1 MPRLVHLVRIPVA
14 LTWLATL
21 VAPAAGAGQ
30 GFETA
35 VPVAVGTPPATSP
48 GPAPGPS
55 PGPSMGS
62 EFTVRSPLLAD
73 DLLSDGLLAARGMT
87 REPKKPKPPK
97 EPGAVDSTAAAPAT
111 QAAAPAAG
119 GEGSGLP
126 GALSGDRA
134 RVMLQSLT
142 VPGWGQATLGQ
153 SRAALAFGLVE
164 TGIWVSFAAFQ
175 VQETMRRHTYEGTAR
190 LFAGIDLSG
199 RDEEYRHV
207 VGQYRSS
214 ADYNV
219 YVVRRDAA
227 NLYYGDPAGYD
238 AYVAAHEIKGADA
251 WVWQSDDDLLR
262 YRDERQAAQRSTKH
276 AQDALAAALI
286 NRLVSVVLVARSHP
300 KPADQASWRIECAP
314 APGDL
319 TAYRLAV
326 RADF

>member
-1 MPRLVHLVRIPVA
+1 MRRLLALPVVLA
-14 LTWLATL
+14 WLATL
-21 VAPAAGAGQ
+21 VAPAAGAGH
-30 GFETA
+30 GFEA
-35 VPVAVGTPPATSP
+35 ALPVAVGAPPSVPTAESSP
-48 GPAPGPS
+48 GPV

-62 EFTVRSPLLAD
+62 EFALRSPLLAD
-73 DLLSDGLLAARGMT
+73 ELLGDGLLAARGMT
-87 REPKKPKPPK
+87 REPKKPKKTK
-97 EPGAVDSTAAAPAT
+97 EPKTVDSTAAAPGT
-111 QAAAPAAG
+111 PAAEPAAG
-119 GEGSGLP
+119 GAGGGLP

-153 SRAALAFGLVE
+153 TRAALAFGLVE
-164 TGIWVSFAAFQ
+164 TGIWVSFATFQ
-175 VQETMRRHTYEGTAR
+175 IQETMRRHTYEGTAR

-207 VGQYRSS
+207 VGLYRSS

-227 NLYYGDPAGYD
+227 SLYYGDPAGYD

-251 WVWQSDDDLLR
+251 WAWQSDDDLLR

-286 NRLVSVVLVARSHP
+286 NRLVSVVLAARSHP
-300 KPADQASWRIECAP
+300 RPADQASWRIEYSP
-314 APGDL
+314 VPGDL

>member
-1 MPRLVHLVRIPVA
+1 MRRPARVSLILAWLTA
-14 LTWLATL
+14 LA
-21 VAPAAGAGQ
+21 APAARASAGAGH
-30 GFETA
+30 GFEASATDA
-35 VPVAVGTPPATSP
+35 TTPPAP
-48 GPAPGPS
+48 
-55 PGPSMGS
+55 PSMGS
-62 EFTVRSPLLAD
+62 EFAVPSPLLAD
-73 DLLSDGLLAARGMT
+73 ELLDGELLAARGMT
-87 REPKKPKPPK
+87 REPKKPKTKKAPT
-97 EPGAVDSTAAAPAT
+97 DSTAAAPE
-111 QAAAPAAG
+111 PEPAG
-119 GEGSGLP
+119 GAGGGLP
-126 GALSGDRA
+126 GALSGERA

-175 VQETMRRHTYEGTAR
+175 IQENMRRQTYEGTAR

-207 VGQYRSS
+207 VGLYRSS

-238 AYVAAHEIKGADA
+238 AYVAAHEIKGSDA
-251 WVWQSDDDLLR
+251 WVWQSDQDLLR
-262 YRDERQAAQRSTKH
+262 YRDQRQAAQRSTKH

-286 NRLVSVVLVARSHP
+286 NRLVSVILVARSHP
-300 KPADQASWRIECAP
+300 HSADQASLRLECVP
-314 APGDL
+314 EPGDL
-319 TAYRLAV
+319 SAYRLAV

>member
-1 MPRLVHLVRIPVA
+1 MRRLAHLPVA
-14 LTWLATL
+14 LAWLVTL
-21 VAPAAGAGQ
+21 GTPAAPVAAAGH
-30 GFETA
+30 GFEA
-35 VPVAVGTPPATSP
+35 AAPVAAIPA
-48 GPAPGPS
+48 GGAPS

-62 EFTVRSPLLAD
+62 EFVVRSPLLAD
-73 DLLSDGLLAARGMT
+73 ELLADELLAARGMT
-87 REPKKPKPPK
+87 REPKKPKKPK
-97 EPGAVDSTAAAPAT
+97 GTGAADSTAAVPPAAPGT
-111 QAAAPAAG
+111 PEPAAG
-119 GEGSGLP
+119 GEGGGP
-126 GALSGDRA
+126 GALSGERA

-153 SRAALAFGLVE
+153 TRSALAFGLVE
-164 TGIWVSFAAFQ
+164 TGIWVSFATFQ
-175 VQETMRRHTYEGTAR
+175 IQETMRRHTYEGTAR

-207 VGQYRSS
+207 VGLYRSS

-238 AYVAAHEIKGADA
+238 AYVAEHEIKGGDT

-286 NRLVSVVLVARSHP
+286 NRLVSVVLVARSHH
-300 KPADQASWRIECAP
+300 KPAADKASWRIECVP

-319 TAYRLAV
+319 SAYRLAV

>member
-1 MPRLVHLVRIPVA
+1 MPRLARLALALAWLVS
-14 LTWLATL
+14 LA
-21 VAPAAGAGQ
+21 APAAGAGH
-30 GFETA
+30 GFEAAT
-35 VPVAVGTPPATSP
+35 PVAFGAGAPSAGPPAA
-48 GPAPGPS
+48 GPA
-55 PGPSMGS
+55 MGS
-62 EFTVRSPLLAD
+62 EFAMRSPLLAD
-73 DLLSDGLLAARGMT
+73 ELLDDGLLAARGMT

-97 EPGAVDSTAAAPAT
+97 ESKPADSTAAAPA
-111 QAAAPAAG
+111 AEPAKNEG
-119 GEGSGLP
+119 GGLP

-142 VPGWGQATLGQ
+142 VPGWGQQTLGQ
-153 SRAALAFGLVE
+153 TRAALAFGLVE

-207 VGQYRSS
+207 LGLYRSS
-214 ADYNV
+214 ADYNI

-251 WVWQSDDDLLR
+251 WAWDSDADLLR

-300 KPADQASWRIECAP
+300 HPADQASWRIECAP
-314 APGDL
+314 APGDF

>member
-1 MPRLVHLVRIPVA
+1 MRRLARILVA
-14 LTWLATL
+14 LAWLVTL
-21 VAPAAGAGQ
+21 VAPAAPAVASGH
-30 GFETA
+30 GFEAA
-35 VPVAVGTPPATSP
+35 VPVAAVPAVWAPSP
-48 GPAPGPS
+48 GPA
-55 PGPSMGS
+55 MGS
-62 EFTVRSPLLAD
+62 EFVVRSPLLAD
-73 DLLSDGLLAARGMT
+73 ELLADELLAARGMT
-87 REPKKPKPPK
+87 REPKKPKKPK
-97 EPGAVDSTAAAPAT
+97 ETGGAADSTAAAAPGTPA
-111 QAAAPAAG
+111 AEPAAG
-119 GEGSGLP
+119 DQVAGP

-153 SRAALAFGLVE
+153 SRTALAFGLVE
-164 TGIWVSFAAFQ
+164 TGIWVSFATFQ
-175 VQETMRRHTYEGTAR
+175 IQETMRRHTYEGTAR

-238 AYVAAHEIKGADA
+238 AYVAQHEIKGGDA

-262 YRDERQAAQRSTKH
+262 YRDERQEAQRSNKR
-276 AQDALAAALI
+276 AQNALAAALI

-319 TAYRLAV
+319 SAYRLAV

>member
-1 MPRLVHLVRIPVA
+1 MPRLARMALALAWLVTLAAPATGAGHGFEAAMPVA
-14 LTWLATL
+14 FGT
-21 VAPAAGAGQ
+21 APADPPSGASG
-30 GFETA
+30 
-35 VPVAVGTPPATSP
+35 P
-48 GPAPGPS
+48 GPA
-55 PGPSMGS
+55 MGS
-62 EFTVRSPLLAD
+62 EFAVRSPLLAD
-73 DLLSDGLLAARGMT
+73 ELLGDGLLAARGMT
-87 REPKKPKPPK
+87 REPKKPKK
-97 EPGAVDSTAAAPAT
+97 LKAADSTAAAPPA
-111 QAAAPAAG
+111 AEAAPAKEKNSEG
-119 GEGSGLP
+119 GGLP

-142 VPGWGQATLGQ
+142 VPGWGQQTLGQ
-153 SRAALAFGLVE
+153 TRAALAFGLVE
-164 TGIWVSFAAFQ
+164 TGIWVSFASFQ
-175 VQETMRRHTYEGTAR
+175 IQETMRRHTYEGTAR

-207 VGQYRSS
+207 LGLYRSS
-214 ADYNV
+214 ADYNI

-238 AYVAAHEIKGADA
+238 AYVAAHEIKGAGAWAWDSDA
-251 WVWQSDDDLLR
+251 DLLR

-300 KPADQASWRIECAP
+300 HPADQASWRIECAP
-314 APGDL
+314 APGDF